1 MPLEVRELI
10 IKATIGENSNEN
22 GQAAS
27 GAMESDNENMTLKAC
42 VDAVLEILRQRNE
55 R

>member
-10 IKATIGENSNEN
+10 IKATVGEDAQGARPAMAGNTNNE
-22 GQAAS
+22 
-27 GAMESDNENMTLKAC
+27 EENHTIKAC